1 MPIFTHSQSKII
13 KYNFLYD
20 ILFVSKSKW
29 LFVVIP
35 VHYQIC
41 QIVPRRSTLSLS
53 IVIFQLYNFDGVI
66 EIMILFMNSFKI
78 EAQSSRFSESFMAR
92 FSKSVHYEKL
102 SSAYVRTHV
111 LTLEEPQVKQL
122 RGNFE

>member
-1 MPIFTHSQSKII
+1 M
-13 KYNFLYD
+13 
-20 ILFVSKSKW
+20 
-29 LFVVIP
+29 IP

-111 LTLEEPQVKQL
+111 VEPQVKQL